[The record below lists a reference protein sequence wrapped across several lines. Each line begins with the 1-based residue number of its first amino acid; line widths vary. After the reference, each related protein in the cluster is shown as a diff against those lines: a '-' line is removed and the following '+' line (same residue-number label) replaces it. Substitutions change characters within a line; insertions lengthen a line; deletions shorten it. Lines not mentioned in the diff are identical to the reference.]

1 MRPSLE
7 IACGSIES
15 ALAAQAGGADRVEL
29 FQDLA
34 GGGTTPSPGTLA
46 VARDRLRL
54 PLFVLIRPRTGDF
67 VYSEA
72 EVAVMLADIA
82 HARAVGCDGVVL
94 GALQADGCID
104 VSTCRALVAAAGPLQ
119 VTFHRA
125 FDVVRDPSQALE
137 TVIALGCQRVLS
149 SGGCA
154 TAVQGSSA
162 LAARVAQA
170 AGRVSMMAGA
180 GVSADTVAAL
190 VAATGCTE
198 VHASASGPRAS
209 ATPYGAPSLPG
220 LQPDVVETDV
230 RRVMALREAL
240 QALA

>member
-1 MRPSLE
+1 MRPLLE

-46 VARDRLRL
+46 VARDRLHL

-82 HARAVGCDGVVL
+82 HARAIGCDGVVL

-104 VSTCRALVAAAGPLQ
+104 VPTCRALVAAAGPLQ

-125 FDVVRDPSQALE
+125 FDAVRDQSQALE

-154 TAVQGSSA
+154 TAMQGASA
-162 LAARVAQA
+162 LAALVVQA
-170 AGRVSMMAGA
+170 AGRVSVMAGA

-190 VAATGCTE
+190 VAATGCSE
-198 VHASASGPRAS
+198 VHASASARRIP
-209 ATPYGAPSLPG
+209 ATRHAAPALPG

-230 RRVMALREAL
+230 GRVMALRQAL
-240 QALA
+240 QRLA